1 MRWVKVCLIGFAA
14 IIQAGC
20 QTTDPAEYR
29 TAADLLLDL
38 SHRSPDSLS
47 SMPPIG
53 PVEKPFTAAL
63 NAVLDGDR
71 AAADEHAAAAGY
83 RIVDKQY
90 NGKGYAILLES
101 DGAGIGPVVAI
112 AKTPA
117 RDAIIEAPH
126 PVKDS
131 HTNKQAAVLF
141 LKLGARALIVAGANR
156 CAARDESPCS
166 GMTGICGGGRAPYR
180 TSDPAHNPATLFH
193 VAHRTLTRRWEKSI
207 AIQMHGFNNSGSSVW
222 FVMSDG
228 TNERRPGDASLVGKV
243 RDRIHTVLGRK
254 ERAVSC
260 QDPND
265 RSIRTRWLC
274 ATTTVQG
281 RDLNGSPDICRVAAK
296 KSSGRFLHIEQALRE
311 VRRPYDRDWKNISQY
326 PGSNA
331 ILEALAQELPC
342 LQPGC
347 APVRR

>member
-63 NAVLDGDR
+63 NSVLDGDR

-131 HTNKQAAVLF
+131 HTNKQAAV
-141 LKLGARALIVAGANR
+141 
-156 CAARDESPCS
+156 CS
-166 GMTGICGGGRAPYR
+166 
-180 TSDPAHNPATLFH
+180 
-193 VAHRTLTRRWEKSI
+193 
-207 AIQMHGFNNSGSSVW
+207 
-222 FVMSDG
+222 
-228 TNERRPGDASLVGKV
+228 
-243 RDRIHTVLGRK
+243 
-254 ERAVSC
+254 
-260 QDPND
+260 
-265 RSIRTRWLC
+265 
-274 ATTTVQG
+274 
-281 RDLNGSPDICRVAAK
+281 
-296 KSSGRFLHIEQALRE
+296 
-311 VRRPYDRDWKNISQY
+311 
-326 PGSNA
+326 
-331 ILEALAQELPC
+331 
-342 LQPGC
+342 
-347 APVRR
+347 